1 MDLYEIRADRADSG
15 VVLDRLCQGNTVVL
29 RDAPEIKALV
39 LMLNGLGSLDS
50 TRCDRFQ
57 FLHRKSALGIRRA
70 LGYADAALISGLVSV
85 AVAATAKRYGLP
97 TNGLVESGRMRAFF
111 PPGYPR
117 LWNRPARLYRS
128 YLKKGVGAANP
139 LHRDIASPHRATQVN
154 FWFPLS
160 PIHQDQSLEMF
171 PELWGQDISM
181 NSQNRV
187 ILLPPG
193 TTSTQVEMGA
203 GDVLLFHSENFHKSP
218 QNSRREAC
226 RVSVDCRCVFNADD
240 DHSYYGGGFQDI
252 STFLPRDGQPRF
264 HAAMKAFLVGK
275 REERWKIWSN
285 RLRRVVGR
293 PANRRPADLMR
304 LWAAAQWETDD
315 DALALSLMEAASAAF
330 ERGDQ
335 SAGVDLCERVASEF
349 PYSDDRLF
357 RIISLLRHLKGGTA
371 AKVAAA
377 MIAQTQR
384 PFWAVRLG
392 DFMCA
397 SKDYGTAAAA
407 YQRAHELSTRASEL
421 DEQMDAR
428 GTAAVTRYLHLQATN
443 QHYVGAAERKLALLN
458 EYGLMSSTTSTT
470 SQDSLPRGAK

>member
-1 MDLYEIRADRADSG
+1 
-15 VVLDRLCQGNTVVL
+15 
-29 RDAPEIKALV
+29 
-39 LMLNGLGSLDS
+39 
-50 TRCDRFQ
+50 
-57 FLHRKSALGIRRA
+57 
-70 LGYADAALISGLVSV
+70 
-85 AVAATAKRYGLP
+85 
-97 TNGLVESGRMRAFF
+97 MRAFF

-117 LWNRPARLYRS
+117 LWNRPAGLYRR

-139 LHRDIASPHRATQVN
+139 LHRDIGGPHRATQVN

-181 NSQNRV
+181 NSQNCV
-187 ILLPPG
+187 ILIPPG
-193 TTSTQVEMGA
+193 TASTQIEMGA
-203 GDVLLFHSENFHKSP
+203 GDVLLFHSESFHKSP
-218 QNSRREAC
+218 QNTRQAC

-240 DHSYYGGGFQDI
+240 DNSYYSRGFQDI

-264 HAAMKAFLVGK
+264 HAAMKAFLGGR
-275 REERWKIWSN
+275 REERRKIWYN
-285 RLRRVVGR
+285 RLKRVVGR
-293 PANRRPADLMR
+293 PADLVRP
-304 LWAAAQWETDD
+304 WAVAQWETDD
-315 DALALSLMEAASAAF
+315 DALALALMEEASAALD
-330 ERGDQ
+330 RGDQ
-335 SAGVDLCERVASEF
+335 SLGVDLCERVASEF

-357 RIISLLRHLKGGTA
+357 RIISLLRHLEGGA
-371 AKVAAA
+371 AGKVADA

-407 YQRAHELSTRASEL
+407 YQRAHELSARASEL
-421 DEQMDAR
+421 DEQIDAR
-428 GTAAVTRYLHLQATN
+428 GTAAVTRYPYPQVTN
-443 QHYVGAAERKLALLN
+443 QHYVGAAERKLALLD